1 MHHRLRS
8 LLIILAVVAL
18 DILSKIYIRTHVSGL
33 DMIPIIP
40 GFFNIVHAEN
50 PGAAFSMLADAP
62 LIVRTL
68 VLRGI
73 SVVVMLII
81 GVMLW
86 RDEKAQGE
94 TKLMR
99 IGLAIVFGGALG
111 NFFDRAFRGT
121 VTDFVQLFFG
131 SYEFPSF
138 NVADSAINIGA
149 AILIWELWKNRKAQT
164 SDPL

>member
-1 MHHRLRS
+1 MNHRVRS
-8 LLIILAVVAL
+8 LLIILIVVIL
-18 DILSKIYIRTHVSGL
+18 DALSKIYIRTHLSDS
-33 DMIPIIP
+33 DMIPVIP

-62 LIVRTL
+62 VIVRTL
-68 VLRGI
+68 ILRGI
-73 SVVVMLII
+73 SVIVMCII

-86 RDEKAQGE
+86 RNEKAQGE

-111 NFFDRAFRGT
+111 NFIDRAFRGT

-149 AILIWELWKNRKAQT
+149 AILIWELWKNRKVST
-164 SDPL
+164 

>member
-8 LLIILAVVAL
+8 LLIILIIVLL
-18 DILSKIYIRTHVSGL
+18 DALSKIYIRTHVSDV
-33 DMIPIIP
+33 DMIPVIP

-62 LIVRTL
+62 RTVRAVVL
-68 VLRGI
+68 VGI
-73 SVVVMLII
+73 SVVVMAII

-86 RDEKAQGE
+86 KAAPRGTTDETAR
-94 TKLMR
+94 MR
-99 IGLAIVFGGALG
+99 VGLAIVFGGAFG
-111 NFFDRAFRGT
+111 NFVDRAFRGT

-149 AILIWELWKNRKAQT
+149 ALLIWELWKGRKTHA
-164 SDPL
+164 